1 MEGSRRSVNIARLDS
16 IFLTPATHFVQAGS
30 EEMADSETG
39 PRESPAKKTHNRGK
53 VPQRDGL
60 TG

>member
-1 MEGSRRSVNIARLDS
+1 MS
-16 IFLTPATHFVQAGS
+16 ATHFVQAGS

-39 PRESPAKKTHNRGK
+39 SGESPAKKTLNKGK

>member
-1 MEGSRRSVNIARLDS
+1 MS
-16 IFLTPATHFVQAGS
+16 ATHFVQAGS

-39 PRESPAKKTHNRGK
+39 PGESPAKKILNTGK

>member
-1 MEGSRRSVNIARLDS
+1 M
-16 IFLTPATHFVQAGS
+16 PATNFVQAGS

-39 PRESPAKKTHNRGK
+39 PGESPAKKTLITGN
-53 VPQRDGL
+53 VLQRDGH

>member
-1 MEGSRRSVNIARLDS
+1 MPN
-16 IFLTPATHFVQAGS
+16 THFVQAGS

-39 PRESPAKKTHNRGK
+39 PRESPAKKTLNTGK
-53 VPQRDGL
+53 VLQRDVL

>member
-1 MEGSRRSVNIARLDS
+1 M
-16 IFLTPATHFVQAGS
+16 PATHFVQAGS
-30 EEMADSETG
+30 EETADSETG
-39 PRESPAKKTHNRGK
+39 PGESPAKKTLNTGK

>member
-1 MEGSRRSVNIARLDS
+1 M
-16 IFLTPATHFVQAGS
+16 TATHFVQAGS

-39 PRESPAKKTHNRGK
+39 LGESPAKKTLITGE

>member
-1 MEGSRRSVNIARLDS
+1 MS
-16 IFLTPATHFVQAGS
+16 ATHFVQAGS

-39 PRESPAKKTHNRGK
+39 PGESPAKTTLNTGK
-53 VPQRDGL
+53 VLQRDGL

>member
-1 MEGSRRSVNIARLDS
+1 M
-16 IFLTPATHFVQAGS
+16 PATNFVQAGS

-39 PRESPAKKTHNRGK
+39 PGESLAKKTLNIGK

-60 TG
+60 RG